1 MIDYFSCNF
10 YDGKV
15 SYNDCKFVPKTARIK
30 TKSNAGSKGK
40 EKQDKKEQEAKQIEK
55 VTEVTYKIT
64 KGEDTRDMSELW
76 VVRINENLN
85 KQDYVEQ
92 NKKMRDLGGYYS
104 KFKHGF
110 ILDMIQAKN

>member
-1 MIDYFSCNF
+1 MIVNLFQ
-10 YDGKV
+10 
-15 SYNDCKFVPKTARIK
+15 TARIK
-30 TKSNAGSKGK
+30 QKQRRQQRQRKQDKRAGSKT
-40 EKQDKKEQEAKQIEK
+40 DRK

-92 NKKMRDLGGYYS
+92 NKK
-104 KFKHGF
+104 
-110 ILDMIQAKN
+110 

>member
-1 MIDYFSCNF
+1 MFQ
-10 YDGKV
+10 KLREL
-15 SYNDCKFVPKTARIK
+15 KQ
-30 TKSNAGSKGK
+30 KSNAGSKGK

-92 NKKMRDLGGYYS
+92 NKKCVILAAITVNLSMDL
-104 KFKHGF
+104 F
-110 ILDMIQAKN
+110 LDMIQAKN